1 MSATGLRLLLADSA
15 PILFGQHPDRP
26 APAHV
31 LNGFVAAAL
40 GVSSVGLAI
49 RALLV
54 PEAEVPDEFAFLG
67 EADWARDEVAFTRFR
82 DDLSTVFNPDR
93 RLWEKFGS
101 AVPVHALLASADAS
115 DDGYGPL
122 IWELVRRHVDE
133 TEYAEQ
139 LRGLLEPAEPD
150 DPISAVARV
159 LVSGASVTWKR
170 ERPVADSVWFAANG
184 SHSGGY
190 LAERLAEIVR
200 ALSCNNKGLHRLV
213 QIQHLARGVYFGAFL
228 SLLLGPL
235 AAARQGDASSA
246 VDIAPIVAWGGTPPG
261 PPGHPMVV
269 ASSRSFQM
277 VVEANRQA
285 LLDLL
290 RTKLSNVHIASTTP
304 ETQRRRSALRQAL
317 IDGGA
322 NDARADRTIEQF
334 ETGELDLGRGDY
346 TELLWLRRLLD
357 LGYSTAALTKAFRST
372 GRKVGVVAPDR
383 GTGAPRF
390 VLETPLLGTL
400 VVAICEDKTLPFE
413 DFVDAARDRLGLVLG
428 PGTLTEVPI
437 LDLWES
443 PGIARQQLR
452 DNQDLLRVRLV
463 RAGLATEYSDG
474 HTEVGIA

>member
-1 MSATGLRLLLADSA
+1 MSATGLRFLLADSA
-15 PILFGQHPDRP
+15 PILFGEHPDRP

-31 LNGFVAAAL
+31 LNGFVAASL
-40 GVSSVGLAI
+40 GVSSLERAI

-54 PEAEVPDEFAFLG
+54 PEAEVPDEFAFLR
-67 EADWARDEVAFTRFR
+67 EADWAHDEAAFTRLR
-82 DDLSTVFNPDR
+82 DDLSAVFNPDR

-101 AVPVHALLASADAS
+101 PVPVHALLASADAS
-115 DDGYGPL
+115 DDGYGVL
-122 IWELVRRHVDE
+122 IWELTRRHVDE
-133 TEYAEQ
+133 AELFEQ

-150 DPISAVARV
+150 DPVSAVAQV
-159 LVSGASVTWKR
+159 LVSQASVSRKR
-170 ERPVADSVWFAANG
+170 ERPVPDSAWFAANG
-184 SHSGGY
+184 SRRGGF

-200 ALSCNNKGLHRLV
+200 ALSRNDERLHRLI

-235 AAARQGDASSA
+235 AAAQQGEASSA

-261 PPGHPMVV
+261 PPEHPMVD

-285 LLDLL
+285 LLHLL
-290 RTKLSNVHIASTTP
+290 QAKLSNVQIASTTP

-317 IDGGA
+317 IDGSA
-322 NDARADRTIEQF
+322 NDAQADREIEQF
-334 ETGELDLGRGDY
+334 ERDGLDLSRGDY
-346 TELLWLRRLLD
+346 TGLPWLRNLLD
-357 LGYSTAALTKAFRST
+357 LGYSTAALTKAFRTT
-372 GRKVGVVAPDR
+372 GRKLGLVAPDR
-383 GTGAPRF
+383 SAGKPRF

-413 DFVDAARDRLGLVLG
+413 NFVDAARDKLGLVLG
-428 PGTLTEVPI
+428 PGTLTEVPS
-437 LDLWES
+437 LQLWES

-452 DNQDLLRVRLV
+452 DNQELLRVRLV
-463 RAGLATEYSDG
+463 HAGLATEYSDG